1 MKNLFLSLVI
11 ILSFFVNNTD
21 VQAQAWLKGHWVG
34 TGYQYT
40 DGSAWSI
47 DLEYNSK
54 KNIKI
59 TYPSLACSGS
69 FVRTSSN
76 RHKAVFVEKILVG
89 KDVCYDNSKVVITKI
104 DKRFVSIAYF
114 LPDQFSGP
122 VAIAVLERKKL
133 DVKTVKKM

>member
-1 MKNLFLSLVI
+1 MKKFYFFLVI
-11 ILSFFVNNTD
+11 ILSLFVNTD
-21 VQAQAWLKGHWVG
+21 VQAQSWLKGHWVG

-76 RHKAVFVEKILVG
+76 RHKVVFVEKILVG

-104 DKRFVSIAYF
+104 DKQYISIAYF
-114 LPDQFSGP
+114 LPEQFSGP

-133 DVKTVKKM
+133 EVKTVKKM